1 MADLPIA
8 DAVLLSGL
16 DDDVRFSDFLWH
28 VCHTCDL
35 DYWTADPSQLLEPSI
50 ATLRALLDENLVE
63 VGELTDNGFVA
74 WAERA

>member
-50 ATLRALLDENLVE
+50 ATLRAA
-63 VGELTDNGFVA
+63 VGREPRRGGRTH
-74 WAERA
+74 R